1 MKVKKILLIE
11 DESLIRSSLARALR
25 KDGVAIF
32 EAANCREAR
41 ERLGMDGCDLAIVDL
56 YLEDGMHGL
65 DLISEIRRQVP
76 KVKIIVITAFGSAE
90 VKEAAL
96 KEGVDRFYDKPFEI
110 ENIRNAVNDLLSEV
124 VQSRAS

>member
-1 MKVKKILLIE
+1 VKKILLIE

-25 KDGVAIF
+25 KDGVVIS
-32 EAANCREAR
+32 EAQNCQEAR
-41 ERLGMDGCDLAIVDL
+41 EKLKNEGCNLAIVDL

-65 DLISEIRRQVP
+65 NLISEIHRQVP
-76 KVKIIVITAFGSAE
+76 QAKIIVITAFGSAE

-110 ENIRNAVNDLLSEV
+110 EHIRNAVNELLSEP
-124 VQSRAS
+124 VQSYAG

>member
-1 MKVKKILLIE
+1 VKKILLIE

-25 KDGVAIF
+25 KDGVVIS
-32 EAANCREAR
+32 EAQNCQEAR
-41 ERLGMDGCDLAIVDL
+41 EKLKNEGCNLAIVDL

-65 DLISEIRRQVP
+65 NLLSEIRQQAP
-76 KVKIIVITAFGSAE
+76 QAKIIVITAFGSAE

-110 ENIRNAVNDLLSEV
+110 EHIRNAVNQLLSEP
-124 VQSRAS
+124 VQSFAS

>member
-1 MKVKKILLIE
+1 MKKILLIE

-25 KDGVAIF
+25 RDGVVIS
-32 EAANCREAR
+32 EATNGHEAR
-41 ERLGMDGCDLAIVDL
+41 EKLREEGCHLAIVDL

-76 KVKIIVITAFGSAE
+76 HVKIIVITAFGSAE

-96 KEGVDRFYDKPFEI
+96 KGGVDRFYDKPFEI
-110 ENIRNAVNDLLSEV
+110 ENIRNAVNELLSEQ
-124 VQSRAS
+124 VQSCAS

>member
-1 MKVKKILLIE
+1 MKKILLIE

-25 KDGVAIF
+25 KDGVVIS
-32 EAANCREAR
+32 EAQNCQEAR
-41 ERLGMDGCDLAIVDL
+41 EKLKNEGCNLAIVDL

-65 DLISEIRRQVP
+65 NLLSEIRQQAP
-76 KVKIIVITAFGSAE
+76 QAKIIVITAFGSAE

-110 ENIRNAVNDLLSEV
+110 EHIRNAVNQLLSEP
-124 VQSRAS
+124 VQSFAS